1 MSLCLLLAC
10 HNVMGVHMC
19 SLKARC
25 NTVVKF
31 VKFVVSLEKYVK
43 FFFGETNAINLDN
56 QGKKVVTYKIVC
68 AKKKVCTQHI
78 FTNAV
83 AVEVEFIKVV
93 SKQ

>member
-1 MSLCLLLAC
+1 MLQCHSMSLCLLLAC
-10 HNVMGVHMC
+10 HNVMGVYMC

-25 NTVVKF
+25 NTVVKI

-68 AKKKVCTQHI
+68 AKKKSVLNI
-78 FTNAV
+78 F
-83 AVEVEFIKVV
+83 
-93 SKQ
+93 SRMQ

>member
-1 MSLCLLLAC
+1 MLQCHSMSLCLLLAC

-56 QGKKVVTYKIVC
+56 QGKKEKIVC
-68 AKKKVCTQHI
+68 AKKKSVLNI
-78 FTNAV
+78 F
-83 AVEVEFIKVV
+83 
-93 SKQ
+93 SRMQ